1 MSIALRE
8 IEDTIQPVVAL
19 QDVHR
24 VYRTGNTEV
33 HALAGVGMTVDPG
46 QLVVLKGRSGSG
58 KTTALNMMGGL
69 DKPTRGRVLFKGID
83 ISTFNEQTLTRWR
96 RQEVGF
102 VFQSFGLL
110 PYLTAYENVE
120 LPLKIARQ
128 SRQERRERTEACL
141 ELVGLGERAEH
152 RIMEL
157 SGGEQQR
164 VGIARA
170 LTVQPSLILA
180 DEPTG
185 ELDFNTSMRVME
197 LFRSLVEEHGV
208 TICLVSH
215 DPAVEEFGDKIYE
228 LADGRVVKGD

>member
-1 MSIALRE
+1 MSTTLQQVRDN
-8 IEDTIQPVVAL
+8 IEPVVAL

-24 VYRTGNTEV
+24 IYKTGNTEV
-33 HALAGVGMTVDPG
+33 HALTAVNMMVEPG

-69 DKPTRGRVLFKGID
+69 DRPTGGRVLFRGVD

-120 LPLKIARQ
+120 LPLKIIRR
-128 SRQERRERTEACL
+128 SLKERRERTEVCL
-141 ELVGLGERAEH
+141 DLVGLGKRAQH

-170 LTVQPSLILA
+170 LTVHPSLILA

-185 ELDFNTSMRVME
+185 ELDFNTSMKVME
-197 LFRSLVEEHGV
+197 LFRSLVDEHGV

-215 DPAVEEFGDKIYE
+215 DPAVEEFGDQVYD

>member
-8 IEDTIQPVVAL
+8 IEDTIQPVVSL

-33 HALAGVGMTVDPG
+33 HALAGVSMTVDPG